1 MLTEDEFKNWC
12 RRLNMTES
20 ARKTIEV
27 IRSSEPS
34 RLVGGGRKNVSG
46 RYPSGKMRNTIQ
58 FESHR
63 NELAHIYKLE
73 LDEDVLEY
81 YDQPPPIELDY
92 LSKSGRRNRHPHT
105 PDFFVIRKNTAGW
118 EECKTQEELLKKA
131 QESPNRYQ
139 LTEHSKWQ
147 CPPGEEY
154 AHPLGMYY
162 CFRSSAEI
170 DWIFQR
176 NFVWLED
183 YFRDKVPQVDE
194 QVSRAVLSIVEA
206 EPGIVVA
213 ELLNR
218 VEQANVDDLNIL
230 IATVRVYAD
239 LSAAL
244 LSQPEQVQVF
254 LDREEAFTYA
264 QVTKIAPAAPGSQ
277 VCAVKVSAGTSISW
291 DGEHW
296 QIVNTG
302 NTSIGLLKDNGE
314 FIQLPNKV
322 FEGLVEKGQITGL
335 LSLTESSL
343 NAEVEEI
350 LRKASKRDREEAN
363 RRYKAIEP
371 FLDRN
376 SSTKPNRSE
385 RRWIASYLKAEKIY
399 QRGFIGLLPNH
410 RNKGNYQPKIGEE
423 VRILMNSFIE
433 DKYETLKQQSISR
446 VYSSFK
452 EECIQQ
458 GINYPSYELF
468 RQAVHERPAY
478 QQTLK
483 RKGYRAAYQEEPFYW
498 RLDREKTPPH
508 GERPFEICHID
519 HTQADVELVSLIMA
533 AIGGNIEFL
542 GNNGNQER
550 PWLTLLMDAYSRRIL
565 AAYLTFDSPSY
576 RSCMMVLRIC
586 VQRFGRLPQIVVVDN
601 GAEFNSADFETLL
614 AYYRCTKKQRPSAKG
629 RFGSVIERFFG
640 VANQEF
646 WHNLK
651 GNTQIMRNVRQVTK
665 SVNPKNQAV
674 WTLGKVYEY
683 FCEYAYEVYDT
694 SPHPALRLSPRDAF
708 NAGIARGG
716 SRDHLL
722 IPPDE
727 FRLLSLPS
735 PTDRGGKRK
744 VTREGVKINHLYYWH
759 KSFSGINVRDT
770 DVEVKYDP
778 FDITVAYAY
787 VNKQWVK
794 CSSGY
799 LQELQGHSV
808 RELMI
813 ATAEL
818 KKLNQIQNRQFSEI
832 TGKTL
837 AQFLVSVEKE
847 EIALSSPRKEA
858 KKAVLAQRWRDLELK
873 QVHTLIDGDYVE
885 QDTDSSVDRLE
896 EPKSYESECLP
907 LPTESILLDDEDDD
921 FENFQPLE
929 EW

>member
-12 RRLNMTES
+12 RRLNMTEL
-20 ARKTIEV
+20 ARKRIEV

-34 RLVGGGRKNVSG
+34 RRVGGGKKNVSG
-46 RYPSGKMRNTIQ
+46 RYPSRKMRGTIQ
-58 FESHR
+58 FESHH

-73 LDEDVLEY
+73 HDKDVLEY
-81 YDQPPPIELDY
+81 YDQPPRIELDY

-105 PDFFVIRKNTAGW
+105 PDFFVIRTNTAGW
-118 EECKTQEELLKKA
+118 EECKTEEELLKKA
-131 QESPNRYQ
+131 QESPNRYK
-139 LTEHSKWQ
+139 LTENGKWQ

-154 AHPLGMYY
+154 AHPLGLYY

-194 QVSRAVLSIVEA
+194 EVFRAVLSIVEA
-206 EPGIVVA
+206 EPGIFLA
-213 ELLNR
+213 DLLNR

-230 IATVRVYAD
+230 IATDRVYAD

-254 LDREEAFTYA
+254 LDEEEAFTYA
-264 QVTKIAPAAPGSQ
+264 QVTKIAPPAPGSQ

-314 FIQLPNKV
+314 FIQLRNKV
-322 FEGLVEKGQITGL
+322 FEGLVREGQITGL
-335 LSLTESSL
+335 LAQTESSL

-371 FLDRN
+371 FLNGN
-376 SSTKPNRSE
+376 SSTKRNRSE
-385 RRWIASYLKAEKIY
+385 RRWIASYLEAEKIY

-410 RNKGNYQPKIGEE
+410 RDKGNYLPKISEE
-423 VRILMNSFIE
+423 VRTLMEAFIE
-433 DKYETLKQQSISR
+433 DKYETLKQQSIIR

-458 GINYPSYELF
+458 GIKPPSYELF
-468 RQAVHERPAY
+468 RQAVRERPAY
-478 QQTLK
+478 EQTLK
-483 RKGYRAAYQEEPFYW
+483 RKGHRAAYQEEPFYW

-519 HTQADVELVSLIMA
+519 HTEADVELVSSIMA
-533 AIGGNIEFL
+533 TISGNLESL
-542 GNNGNQER
+542 DDNGNLGR
-550 PWLTLLMDAYSRRIL
+550 PWVSFLVDAYSRRIL
-565 AAYLTFDSPSY
+565 AAYLTFDPPSY

-586 VQRFGRLPQIVVVDN
+586 VQRFGRLPQTLVMDN
-601 GAEFNSADFETLL
+601 GAEFNSSDFETLL
-614 AYYRCTKKQRPSAKG
+614 AYYRCTKKQRPSAKR

-683 FCEYAYEVYDT
+683 FCEYVYEVYET
-694 SPHPALRLSPRDAF
+694 SPHPALRQSPRDAF

-722 IPPDE
+722 ISPDE
-727 FRLLSLPS
+727 FRLLALPS
-735 PTDRGGKRK
+735 PTEREGKRK
-744 VTREGVKINHLYYWH
+744 VTREGGKINHLYYWH
-759 KSFSGINVRDT
+759 KSFSGIKVRDT

-778 FDITVAYAY
+778 FFI
-787 VNKQWVK
+787 
-794 CSSGY
+794 
-799 LQELQGHSV
+799 
-808 RELMI
+808 
-813 ATAEL
+813 
-818 KKLNQIQNRQFSEI
+818 
-832 TGKTL
+832 
-837 AQFLVSVEKE
+837 
-847 EIALSSPRKEA
+847 
-858 KKAVLAQRWRDLELK
+858 
-873 QVHTLIDGDYVE
+873 
-885 QDTDSSVDRLE
+885 
-896 EPKSYESECLP
+896 
-907 LPTESILLDDEDDD
+907 
-921 FENFQPLE
+921 
-929 EW
+929 